1 MAMAPARS
9 PSTNATPEEIL
20 RALADPERL
29 AVAGTLA
36 RAPATAT
43 ELASALGLTPER
55 VRRHLNRL
63 ATVAVVRGEEDRR
76 TFRLVP
82 ETLRAAALEVG
93 PPREPGVALG
103 AVFEEE
109 EVVLRNYFR
118 GGRLREIPARQ
129 NKKRIVL
136 ARLALEFEPGV
147 HYQEGEVN
155 RILTTFHDDYASL
168 RRHLVDEGF
177 LDRESGEYWRSGG
190 PVEV

>member
-1 MAMAPARS
+1 MPPARP
-9 PSTNATPEEIL
+9 PSTNATHEEIL

-43 ELASALGLTPER
+43 DLASALGLTPDR

-63 ATVAVVRGEEDRR
+63 AKVGLVQGEEDRR
-76 TFRLVP
+76 TFRLMP
-82 ETLRAAALEVG
+82 ETLRAAAREIG
-93 PPREPGVALG
+93 PPREPGLALG
-103 AVFEEE
+103 AVFDEEE
-109 EVVLRNYFR
+109 TVLRNYFR
-118 GGRLREIPARQ
+118 GGRLREIPARLG
-129 NKKRIVL
+129 KKRIVL

-147 HYQEGEVN
+147 HYLEREVN
-155 RILTTFHDDYASL
+155 RILAKFHDDYASL